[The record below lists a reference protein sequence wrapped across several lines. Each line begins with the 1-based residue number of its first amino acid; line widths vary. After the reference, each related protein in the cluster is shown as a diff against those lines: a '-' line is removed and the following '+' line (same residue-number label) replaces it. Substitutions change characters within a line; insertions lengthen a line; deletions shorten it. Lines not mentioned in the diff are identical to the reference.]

1 MSEPRSPHHPPQ
13 EQDRQPGLRSEMTPR
28 PRAEMRDYRGTG
40 KLAGKVALVT
50 GGDSGIGRAVAI
62 GLAKEGADVAIL
74 YLDEH
79 GDARSTQG
87 LIEEQGRRCLA
98 IADGF
103 YEFTAPDDP
112 KAKRKNK
119 WLFSPVEGEFIGI
132 AAVTQTHPE
141 VGEAFSLLTAEPS
154 PEVAVIHNRQI
165 ILPKPGHW
173 LEWLDSST
181 SLPPSSNWST
191 VSANRI
197 TEMGLET

>member
-1 MSEPRSPHHPPQ
+1 MCNLYRLHKGADAIRQLFAKQGLQLGFPEGIPNLEPRDIRITDPAPIVRMGPDGALEMVIRRWSWPAPNGKPVFNM
-13 EQDRQPGLRSEMTPR
+13 RSE
-28 PRAEMRDYRGTG
+28 
-40 KLAGKVALVT
+40 
-50 GGDSGIGRAVAI
+50 GRTFAN
-62 GLAKEGADVAIL
+62 
-74 YLDEH
+74 
-79 GDARSTQG
+79 
-87 LIEEQGRRCLA
+87 RCLA

-119 WLFSPVEGEFIGI
+119 WLFSPVDGGLLGI

-165 ILPKPGHW
+165 ILPRPDQW
-173 LEWLDSST
+173 LSWLDPST
-181 SLPPSSNWST
+181 SLPASSSWST

-197 TEMGLET
+197 TEIGLET